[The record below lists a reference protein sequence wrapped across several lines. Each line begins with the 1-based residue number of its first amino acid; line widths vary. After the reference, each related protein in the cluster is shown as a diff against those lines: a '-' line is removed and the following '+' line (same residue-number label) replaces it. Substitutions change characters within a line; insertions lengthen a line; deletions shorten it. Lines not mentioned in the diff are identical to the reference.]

1 MIRQSRNL
9 AAVKRAIETC
19 LRSKVDVTVNLGRN
33 KVLSYRG
40 ELSGVYPALFT
51 VRPDD
56 ERFLGKTSYSYAE
69 VLCGSV
75 QVKRAE
81 QGTPRRRDPP
91 NRKRRADGTRRIGNA
106 APEERAAAQQSR
118 PLYPRAHKYGG
129 GKIEAAGRRP
139 FGLRPAASRRISGKY
154 AFPVQFLSH
163 PRKAEGDPF
172 LLARLQ
178 KRLGRNEALFSAPGH
193 GLQSVRRA

>member
-40 ELSGVYPALFT
+40 ELSEVYPALFT

-75 QVKRAE
+75 KVKRAE
-81 QGTPRRRDPP
+81 
-91 NRKRRADGTRRIGNA
+91 
-106 APEERAAAQQSR
+106 
-118 PLYPRAHKYGG
+118 
-129 GKIEAAGRRP
+129 
-139 FGLRPAASRRISGKY
+139 
-154 AFPVQFLSH
+154 
-163 PRKAEGDPF
+163 
-172 LLARLQ
+172 
-178 KRLGRNEALFSAPGH
+178 
-193 GLQSVRRA
+193 

>member
-1 MIRQSRNL
+1 MTLLVFPLLYEGLRTVMRGERSIFCGKMGKKRGMIRQSRNL

-75 QVKRAE
+75 KVKRAE
-81 QGTPRRRDPP
+81 
-91 NRKRRADGTRRIGNA
+91 
-106 APEERAAAQQSR
+106 
-118 PLYPRAHKYGG
+118 
-129 GKIEAAGRRP
+129 
-139 FGLRPAASRRISGKY
+139 
-154 AFPVQFLSH
+154 
-163 PRKAEGDPF
+163 
-172 LLARLQ
+172 
-178 KRLGRNEALFSAPGH
+178 
-193 GLQSVRRA
+193 